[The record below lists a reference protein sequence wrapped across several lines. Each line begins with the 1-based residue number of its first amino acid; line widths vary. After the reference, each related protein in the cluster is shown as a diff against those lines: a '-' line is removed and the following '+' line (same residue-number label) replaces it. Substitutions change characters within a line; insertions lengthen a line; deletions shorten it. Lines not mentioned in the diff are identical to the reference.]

1 MLGLECAENSTPGI
15 IVKSEYGLFKIASL
29 LPLKLLWSVIAID
42 GGSSPFTKEEY
53 DAMYDLLDE
62 LEKESKPK
70 RSSKRSADD
79 WKGCQGNCDFEPQPN
94 LTGWI

>member
-1 MLGLECAENSTPGI
+1 MSKITRAE
-15 IVKSEYGLFKIASL
+15 
-29 LPLKLLWSVIAID
+29 AIDLISHAINLAGD

-53 DAMYDLLDE
+53 DTMYNLLDE
-62 LEKESKPK
+62 IKKESKPK

-79 WKGCQGNCDFEPQPN
+79 WSGCQGNCDFEPQPN